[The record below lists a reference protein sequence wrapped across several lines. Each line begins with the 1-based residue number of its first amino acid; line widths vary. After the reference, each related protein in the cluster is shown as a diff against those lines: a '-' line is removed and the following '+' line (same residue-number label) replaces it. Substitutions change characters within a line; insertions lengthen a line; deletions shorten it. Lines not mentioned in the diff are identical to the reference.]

1 METRFTP
8 GPKIMR
14 SDGSHN
20 GKWQRRFCPFD
31 AIQISNQLYYFDKIT
46 LDSILK
52 SMLDRQPGIENARI
66 YKNRTA
72 PANGVTGGGGVRI
85 SNLSQSLA
93 ASLCLHLTLRRFDD
107 LMEARCVGFDNVH
120 FKHLM
125 ETQNFEMMLCWCCS
139 MKRCNFVSFNSFNP

>member
-14 SDGSHN
+14 RDGSHN

-31 AIQISNQLYYFDKIT
+31 AIQISNQLYYFNKIT

-52 SMLDRQPGIENARI
+52 SMLDRWPGIENARI
-66 YKNRTA
+66 ENMLHKNRTA

-85 SNLSQSLA
+85 SNLSHSLA

-107 LMEARCVGFDNVH
+107 LMDGGDIGDN
-120 FKHLM
+120 
-125 ETQNFEMMLCWCCS
+125 TQNLE
-139 MKRCNFVSFNSFNP
+139 